1 MTDTQTTTPGSAPR
15 PSRRTLLQASAVGV
29 AAAAA
34 AAGPLRVFDVAA
46 AEAPAHR
53 GIFGYGVASGD
64 PTGDAVVIWTRVTP
78 PRRRPR
84 DPVATPGSGLGA
96 PTTVRWEVALDEE
109 FTQVVARG
117 VVRTSPESDHTVKVD
132 VTGLTPYTRY
142 WYRFRVDEQTS
153 PVGRTQTAPDEA
165 GRTHALRFALVSCSN
180 YTGGYFTT
188 YRALSKRDDLD
199 FVLHVGDYIYE
210 YGNGDDRYGPPEL
223 AGTRDSQPAGE
234 TLVLSDYRLRHA
246 IHKADPDLQL
256 VHARHPF
263 ITIFDDHEVANNAW
277 EDGAENHQPGEG
289 DFMTRRRAAY
299 QAYLEWLPFRLP
311 DQAVSHDGTR
321 FFKRFTFG
329 TLGDLS
335 VLETRQNRSRQID
348 APGFTSTGG
357 GFIPTGASPVV
368 DGALAAPGRHLPEPK
383 QLSWLQDGLAEPKGW
398 HLVGNQVILAPIRF
412 PGAVLGAP
420 ANLLLLNSDQWDGY
434 QADQAALLAR
444 AGDQPAGAG
453 DLVVLTGDIHSSW
466 AIDLPATLPA
476 PGTAAFAGTP
486 YTSVGVEFVCPSVTS
501 DGFYEIVRAG
511 QPNVPPEA
519 VAAQIDGLAQYLG
532 GYNAWLKYLDGVG
545 HGYVLVDVTPER
557 VQADFFHSPRPTTA
571 RPDPR
576 VDPTAEPTY
585 AVSWQTL
592 AGSRRLSAATAPIA
606 QRTDEP
612 HQSGGRRG
620 QKDYPRQVRHA
631 DFRPSRRTPDFP
643 HGPVDLRSLK
653 D

>member
-1 MTDTQTTTPGSAPR
+1 MTGLQTTPSGSALR
-15 PSRRTLLQASAVGV
+15 PTRRTMLQASAAGV
-29 AAAAA
+29 ATA

-53 GIFGYGVASGD
+53 GAFGYGVASGD
-64 PTGDAVVIWTRVTP
+64 PTADAVVIWTRLTP
-78 PRRRPR
+78 PRRRPNE
-84 DPVATPGSGLGA
+84 PVATPGSGLGA
-96 PTTVRWEVALDEE
+96 PTTVRWEVALDHR
-109 FTQVVARG
+109 FTRVVARG
-117 VVRTSPESDHTVKVD
+117 VERTSPESDHTVKVD
-132 VTGLTPYTRY
+132 VTGLRPYTRY
-142 WYRFRVDEQTS
+142 WYRFRAAGQTS

-188 YRALSKRDDLD
+188 YRALGKRDDLD

-210 YGNGDDRYGPPEL
+210 YGNGADRYGPSEL
-223 AGTRDSQPAGE
+223 AGTRDHQPAGE
-234 TLVLSDYRLRHA
+234 TVALSDYRLRHA
-246 IHKADPDLQL
+246 LHKADPDLQL
-256 VHARHPF
+256 VHSRHPF

-277 EDGAENHQPGEG
+277 EDGAENHQPTEG
-289 DFMTRRRAAY
+289 DFMARRHAAY

-311 DQAVSHDGTR
+311 DQAVDHDGTR

-329 TLGDLS
+329 TLADLS

-348 APGFTSTGG
+348 VPSFTTTGG
-357 GFIPTGASPVV
+357 GFIPTGSSPAV
-368 DGALAAPGRHLPEPK
+368 DSALADPGRHLPEPE
-383 QLSWLQDGLAEPKGW
+383 QLAWLQDGLTRPTSW

-420 ANLLLLNSDQWDGY
+420 ADLLLLNSDQWDGY

-444 AGDQPAGAG
+444 AGDQPADAG

-486 YTSVGVEFVCPSVTS
+486 YDSVGVELVCPSVTS
-501 DGFYEIVRAG
+501 DGFYEIVRAS
-511 QPNVPPEA
+511 QPGAPAEA
-519 VAAQIDGLAQYLG
+519 VAAQIDGLAQFLG
-532 GYNAWLKYLDGVG
+532 GYNSYLKYLDGVG

-557 VQADFFHSPRPTTA
+557 VQADFFHTPRPTSV
-571 RPDPR
+571 RPDAR
-576 VDPTAEPTY
+576 LDRTAEPSY

-592 AGSRRLSAATAPIA
+592 AGSRRLSTATSPIT
-606 QRTDEP
+606 QRSDEP
-612 HQSGGRRG
+612 REHGRRHG
-620 QKDYPRQVRHA
+620 QEGYPHRVRHA
-631 DFRPSRRTPDFP
+631 DFRPTRRTPDFP
-643 HGPVDLRSLK
+643 YGPVDLRSLK